1 MTFTQFLL
9 ILKARFWIV
18 LITFL
23 VILSSATVVSLLMPK
38 SYTATTSLVLNYK
51 GMDPVTGTVL
61 PAQLMPGYMATQIDI
76 ISSQNVAKKV
86 VDALKFTDSS
96 VAQEQFYKATKGKG
110 DIRAWFAD
118 QLLKELEVKPSKESS
133 VLEISFKG
141 ADPEFAAE
149 VVNGFAN
156 AYIQT
161 NLQLKVEPSQK
172 AASFLG
178 EQTKAL
184 RANLETAQAKISKYQ
199 QEKGLTNIVGSLDVE
214 SARLNDLS
222 SQLVM
227 AQSQAYESNSRQ
239 RSAGGNGLASP
250 DVTANS
256 VIQNMKVEIA
266 RAESKLSEL
275 SQRVGVNHPQY
286 QATREELEKLKSM
299 LRQETQNVSSSVAG
313 TANIYR
319 QREAE
324 LKAALAAQ
332 KARVLELNLSRDELA
347 VLQRDV
353 ENAQRAMDAA
363 SQRYTQ
369 ATLEGKANQ
378 SDVAVLN
385 PATAPQTQSSP
396 KVFRNILLATFLG
409 TMLGVCF
416 ALLVELTNRR
426 VRSRDD
432 LSELLEV
439 PVFTISGGSER
450 INSKNLL
457 AAPRLL
463 LKAK

>member
-1 MTFTQFLL
+1 M
-9 ILKARFWIV
+9 
-18 LITFL
+18 
-23 VILSSATVVSLLMPK
+23 MPK

-76 ISSQNVAKKV
+76 ISSQNVAIKV
-86 VDALKFTDSS
+86 VDALKFTDRS
-96 VAQEQFYKATKGKG
+96 VAQEQFYKATQGKG

-141 ADPEFAAE
+141 ADPEFAAD

-184 RANLETAQAKISKYQ
+184 REKLEIAQAKISKYQ

-256 VIQNMKVEIA
+256 VIQNMKIEIS

-286 QATREELEKLKSM
+286 QATKEELDKLKSM
-299 LRQETQNVSSSVAG
+299 LWQETQNVSSSVAG

-385 PATAPQTQSSP
+385 PATAPQSQSSP

-439 PVFTISGGSER
+439 PVFTIGGASQ
-450 INSKNLL
+450 NSPKNLL
-457 AAPRLL
+457 ATPRLL

>member
-9 ILKARFWIV
+9 ILKARFWII

-23 VILSSATVVSLLMPK
+23 VIVSAATVVSLLMPK
-38 SYTATTSLVLNYK
+38 SYTSTTSLVLNYK

-76 ISSQNVAKKV
+76 ISSQNVAIKV
-86 VDALKFTDSS
+86 VDALKFTDSA
-96 VAQEQFYKATKGKG
+96 VAQEQFYKATQGKG

-118 QLLKELEVKPSKESS
+118 QLLKDLEVKPSKESS

-184 RANLETAQAKISKYQ
+184 RENLEIAQAKISKYQ
-199 QEKGLTNIVGSLDVE
+199 QQKGLTNIIGSLDVE

-286 QATREELEKLKSM
+286 QATKEELDKLKSM

-439 PVFTISGGSER
+439 PVFTISSASQ
-450 INSKNLL
+450 NSPKNLL
-457 AAPRLL
+457 AVPRLL

>member
-9 ILKARFWIV
+9 ILKARFWII

-23 VILSSATVVSLLMPK
+23 VIVSAATVVSLLMPK

-76 ISSQNVAKKV
+76 ISSQNVAIKV

-96 VAQEQFYKATKGKG
+96 VAQEQFYKATQGKG

-118 QLLKELEVKPSKESS
+118 QLLKELDVKPSKESS

-184 RANLETAQAKISKYQ
+184 RENLEIAQAKISKYQ
-199 QEKGLTNIVGSLDVE
+199 QQKGLTNIVGSLDVE

-256 VIQNMKVEIA
+256 VIQNMKIEIS
-266 RAESKLSEL
+266 RVESKLSEL

-286 QATREELEKLKSM
+286 QATKEELDKLKSM

-324 LKAALAAQ
+324 LKASLAAQ

-439 PVFTISGGSER
+439 PVFTISSASQ
-450 INSKNLL
+450 NSPKYLFEM
-457 AAPRLL
+457 PRLL

>member
-9 ILKARFWIV
+9 ILKARFWII

-23 VILSSATVVSLLMPK
+23 VIVSASTVVSLLMPK

-76 ISSQNVAKKV
+76 ISSQNVAIKV

-96 VAQEQFYKATKGKG
+96 VAQEQFYKATQGKG

-184 RANLETAQAKISKYQ
+184 RENLEIAQAKISKYQ
-199 QEKGLTNIVGSLDVE
+199 QQKGLTNIIGSLDVE

-256 VIQNMKVEIA
+256 VIQNMKIEIS
-266 RAESKLSEL
+266 RVESKLSEL

-286 QATREELEKLKSM
+286 QATKEELDKLKSM

-324 LKAALAAQ
+324 LKASLAAQ

-396 KVFRNILLATFLG
+396 KVFRNILLATFIG

-439 PVFTISGGSER
+439 PVFTISSASQ
-450 INSKNLL
+450 ISPKNLL
-457 AAPRLL
+457 APPRLL